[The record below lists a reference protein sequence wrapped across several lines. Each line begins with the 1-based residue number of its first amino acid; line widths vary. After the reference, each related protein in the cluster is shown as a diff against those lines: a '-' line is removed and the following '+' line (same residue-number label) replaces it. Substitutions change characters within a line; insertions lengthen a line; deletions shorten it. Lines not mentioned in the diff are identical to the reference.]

1 MQGLSSN
8 DGALGLDEESLR
20 RPLDPDVEEEQSHN
34 SIISEEDSAFE
45 DQTPAARKG
54 KKHRKAM
61 PGFSGAIVENLD
73 SPSVPKGNRSPS
85 QNDMKTKEYESSTIV
100 IENQTMDGH

>member
-1 MQGLSSN
+1 MSISEEKHKQRSMYRGKSNDSMQGLSSN
-8 DGALGLDEESLR
+8 DGVGLDEESLR

-54 KKHRKAM
+54 KKHRKGL
-61 PGFSGAIVENLD
+61 PGFGGVENLD
-73 SPSVPKGNRSPS
+73 
-85 QNDMKTKEYESSTIV
+85 
-100 IENQTMDGH
+100 

>member
-1 MQGLSSN
+1 MYRGKSNDSMQGLSSN

-54 KKHRKAM
+54 KKHKKAM
-61 PGFSGAIVENLD
+61 PDFGAAIVENLD
-73 SPSVPKGNRSPS
+73 PSPSLPKGNRSPS
-85 QNDMKTKEYESSTIV
+85 
-100 IENQTMDGH
+100 